1 MVNPGAF
8 QGSHKEFVGGKGG
21 VYQGVADGCTGEVL
35 AEIQRRYFK
44 SYPLDLPHDEEPTP
58 EHLGAKLPG
67 YEDDAAIQT
76 FESRRRTLEF
86 RKGVGVIVV
95 VVYMKDHDLD
105 PKDSGSINSFQVLI
119 AKFTGKETNRPRLK
133 PAVNLWRLDKRDIIE
148 AKVKQ
153 RAEATNTPRGG
164 YASLREKIVREM
176 FGKLSQE
183 EQRYWKSK
191 AHEEHSAAMKI
202 WKKEMAEPPSV
213 SPEDRQRCIMGLVR
227 FMQPIL
233 DVICE
238 STGWKA
244 SFIAG
249 GPEPAQGG
257 RLNVISIHSGNTTG
271 DIPVSF
277 GRAERLR
284 FKKTILPVYGTFLQR
299 CYSPEE
305 CRSRALEPGDGVLSL
320 QAVAVEDGDDVT
332 VDTVD
337 APTTEGVLRAQS
349 LPIQPPRQQ
358 SLPPSTS
365 STQVPAPS
373 RGHSL
378 PPTPFGSPAAPRPA
392 HFSAG
397 LSVVPLTVPS
407 GVDSRAAAFS
417 APLPDHG
424 ADAPGTPTSSMLA
437 GEPASAGSSVSDE
450 TPAPSANLSSSLP
463 PSITGE
469 MGGSQETQAP
479 PVDCPSRGKK
489 RGRKA
494 STKGTAGQSGVPA
507 TESSQPSIA
516 SERITHNAAATDAP
530 ASQPPAKRARTSRNP
545 PSIPTNLTES
555 SSIPITSF
563 PVGPTSE
570 APKWFKNTLSMVQ
583 RGTIGKEERWKE
595 LVHVWS
601 TFEAQQQYADL
612 GKLKNT
618 NRPAA
623 IGAWIAR
630 ARSATW
636 DPAII
641 DIGQYQI
648 DFMKWWT
655 ALQPEWRISG
665 DGKILFEKVD
675 GDWGVLKK
683 SGVNGVVSVIA
694 GLYYWGS
701 ALKGDGGRD
710 EWLVAVK
717 DCLAAFKHFHN
728 A

>member
-1 MVNPGAF
+1 
-8 QGSHKEFVGGKGG
+8 
-21 VYQGVADGCTGEVL
+21 
-35 AEIQRRYFK
+35 
-44 SYPLDLPHDEEPTP
+44 
-58 EHLGAKLPG
+58 
-67 YEDDAAIQT
+67 
-76 FESRRRTLEF
+76 
-86 RKGVGVIVV
+86 
-95 VVYMKDHDLD
+95 MKDHSLD
-105 PKDSGSINSFQVLI
+105 PQDCGSINSFQVLI
-119 AKFTGKETNRPRLK
+119 AKLTGKETNRPRLK

-176 FGKLSQE
+176 FAKSSQE
-183 EQRYWKSK
+183 EQRHWKAK

-202 WKKEMAEPPSV
+202 WKKEMAEPLSV
-213 SPEDRQRCIMGLVR
+213 LPEDRQRCIMGLVR

-233 DVICE
+233 DAICE

-249 GPEPAQGG
+249 GPEPAHGG
-257 RLNVISIHSGNTTG
+257 RLSIISVHSGNSTG

-284 FKKTILPVYGTFLQR
+284 FRKTILPVYGTFLQR
-299 CYSPEE
+299 CYSPDE

-332 VDTVD
+332 IDTVN
-337 APTTEGVLRAQS
+337 APTTEGVLHAQS

-358 SLPPSTS
+358 SLPPSNS
-365 STQVPAPS
+365 SMQAPAPL

-392 HFSAG
+392 HFSACP
-397 LSVVPLTVPS
+397 SVVRLTVPS
-407 GVDSRAAAFS
+407 DIDSRAATFS

-424 ADAPGTPTSSMLA
+424 ADTPGPMSSMLVD
-437 GEPASAGSSVSDE
+437 EPASAGSGASDE
-450 TPAPSANLSSSLP
+450 TPAPSANQSSSSP
-463 PSITGE
+463 PSIIGETG
-469 MGGSQETQAP
+469 GFQETRAP

-494 STKGTAGQSGVPA
+494 PTEGTVGQSGIPA
-507 TESSQPSIA
+507 TERSQPSTA
-516 SERITHNAAATDAP
+516 SERSVTATDAP
-530 ASQPPAKRARTSRNP
+530 ASQPPAKRARIIRNP

-555 SSIPITSF
+555 SSIPITSS

-583 RGTIGKEERWKE
+583 RGAIGKEERWKE

-601 TFEAQQQYADL
+601 MFEAQQQYADL

-623 IGAWIAR
+623 ISAWIAR

-636 DPAII
+636 DPAIT
-641 DIGQYQI
+641 DIAQYQI

-665 DGKILFEKVD
+665 NGKILFDKVD
-675 GDWGVLKK
+675 GDWGVLKR

-701 ALKGDGGRD
+701 ALKGDSGRN